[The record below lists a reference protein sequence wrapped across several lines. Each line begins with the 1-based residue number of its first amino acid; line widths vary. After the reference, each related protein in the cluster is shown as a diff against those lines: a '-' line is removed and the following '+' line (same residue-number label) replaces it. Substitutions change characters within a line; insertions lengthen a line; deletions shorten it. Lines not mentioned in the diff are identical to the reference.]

1 MLKNIP
7 ILIIDILEIDILD
20 MSFLILDSNEMKY
33 EIITLE
39 NKVMDNIFYF
49 DVEIVRSFSLGYL
62 QGGLKN
68 II

>member
-1 MLKNIP
+1 MSVHKFGNSNGIILVML
-7 ILIIDILEIDILD
+7 
-20 MSFLILDSNEMKY
+20 Y
-33 EIITLE
+33 ET
-39 NKVMDNIFYF
+39 NIFYF